1 MSGHQGGGWPWCAA
15 PPPMYLYLYF
25 CVCICIIFVL
35 YNNIYEMKIYDWAK
49 KEAWPSHPAAPTLTT
64 PFLLHNW
71 VPTASNGIICICIC
85 IYICTYLARSTTEI
99 CLLPTNIRLG
109 LPTNIWVGQLEITYN
124 NITTGIL
131 SHLKT
136 DGMMLWNWTQFCKLK
151 PIFLSR
157 SLLNFGPEQSPLGL
171 NISVEK
177 SYKLSK

>member
-1 MSGHQGGGWPWCAA
+1 
-15 PPPMYLYLYF
+15 
-25 CVCICIIFVL
+25 
-35 YNNIYEMKIYDWAK
+35 MKINDWAK

-71 VPTASNGIICICIC
+71 IPTASNGII
-85 IYICTYLARSTTEI
+85 YICTYLDRSTTEI
-99 CLLPTNIRLG
+99 WLLPTNIRLG

-136 DGMMLWNWTQFCKLK
+136 ELDWTQFCKLK
-151 PIFLSR
+151 PIFVSR
-157 SLLNFGPEQSPLGL
+157 NLLNFGPEQSPLGL

-177 SYKLSK
+177 SYKLNTTHKWRASLLW